1 MEEAI
6 IRLQNIH
13 KVYQLGKVNVPA
25 LRGINLE
32 IFPGSFVTIMGASGS
47 GKSTL
52 LNMIGCLDSPS
63 QGKIFLDNEDTA
75 LFSESKLAEIRG
87 KKIGFIFQ
95 QFNLLQNLF
104 VVYGCFFFDIGQNT
118 VNYNKNKKI
127 YMYDPFFV
135 RIFSDRLNITV
146 ETEKIVEGIVGAKI
160 KQKNVL
166 DDVYFTKIKKETDF
180 VLSSKTARE
189 VKYQNS
195 VSKEDF
201 VNKHYFKDF
210 KLLSKDVFDENII
223 PVYVYLFT
231 VKI

>member
-1 MEEAI
+1 
-6 IRLQNIH
+6 
-13 KVYQLGKVNVPA
+13 
-25 LRGINLE
+25 
-32 IFPGSFVTIMGASGS
+32 
-47 GKSTL
+47 
-52 LNMIGCLDSPS
+52 
-63 QGKIFLDNEDTA
+63 
-75 LFSESKLAEIRG
+75 
-87 KKIGFIFQ
+87 
-95 QFNLLQNLF
+95 
-104 VVYGCFFFDIGQNT
+104 
-118 VNYNKNKKI
+118 
-127 YMYDPFFV
+127 MYDPFFV

-166 DDVYFTKIKKETDF
+166 HDVYFTKIKKETDF